1 LSSILKLIHMNKQLQ
16 ILLLLLFGLQAA
28 YAQDTK
34 ITGVITSKS
43 DAQRIPGAVIAVKGT
58 SRGVQ
63 ADVDGKYSITA
74 AATDTLHIT
83 FIGFSPVDRVVG
95 NNKVINI
102 GLESTESK
110 LNEVVVTALG
120 ISREKRS
127 LGYAVQELKSK
138 DIAEAKETNLV
149 NALAGKIAGVTVTNS
164 QGNLGSSR
172 IIIRG
177 ETSIAGNNQPLFV
190 IDGVPVDNSQ
200 LGIGS
205 GRDFANAIA
214 DINPDDIESVNV
226 LKGPNAA
233 ALYGSRASAGV
244 LVIKTKTGRN
254 EKGLGITVNSG
265 ATFESLLV
273 LPKYQNSY
281 GQGAGGQ
288 FSYVDGKGGG
298 LNDGVDES
306 WGPKMDGRLIK
317 QFFSNGE
324 AVPFVAHPDNVKDF
338 YKTGYTLNNGLSV
351 GGSNEKMDYRFSY
364 NNTKQTGIM
373 PNTGITRNTFTINN
387 TYRITPKLT
396 LSTFADYTRAGADN
410 LPGVDGK
417 RGNSATLQFI
427 WFGRQV
433 DTRLLRNYKAPDGT
447 DFNWNHSYYSNP
459 YWLQYENTVGQA
471 RNRFLGNARLSY
483 QVLPWLSANV
493 RIGTDSYN
501 DKRKYKVAYY
511 TNGTPFGSYTEDN
524 YVVTETNAEAT
535 LNANKKI
542 SRDFNIDGLVGGNIR
557 TNQFEQNYQQAPKL
571 AVKDVYTLNNS
582 RDPLVSTSYFSR
594 LKVYSAFA
602 SAQLSFRDYA
612 FLNVT
617 ARNDWSSTLPV
628 NNNSYFYP
636 SVNASV
642 VLSDALHIS
651 GPVLSLLKVRGGWA
665 QVGKDTDPYRSANTY
680 PFSPLF
686 GSYPLETVNDKYYS
700 SDLKPEI
707 TRSTEVG
714 VEAAFL
720 NNRIR
725 TDVTYYTSSSKN
737 QILLA
742 DVSPTTGSLQ
752 RQLNGGQID
761 NHGVEV
767 TLGLTPIST
776 ASGFRWD
783 VNFNYARNVSKVIE
797 LDNEG
802 LLNDYVLGSSGNIQ
816 VLASKG
822 KRYGALYGKAYKR
835 NDKGEILVNP
845 AGSTSAGTPIIA
857 DDKKVLGYFTP
868 KWTGSVNNAFSFK
881 GISLSFLIDTR
892 QGGSIWSGTNY
903 TGIYT
908 GVLAASMPG
917 RDQEHGGLPYYYTG
931 NNQQGTAVQLA
942 SHDAV
947 SPNGETVYHDG
958 IIFDGVTADG
968 KKNTSILPAQ
978 RYYKAVY
985 SSSLNESSVYD
996 ASFIKLREVRLGYA
1010 LPQELVHKLKLQAV
1024 NVTLTARN
1032 LWYIDKKV
1040 PNIDPE
1046 TAFNTGNGQG
1056 LETLQIPT
1064 VRSLGV
1070 NLKVQF

>member
-1 LSSILKLIHMNKQLQ
+1 MLCLPSLKLIQMNKQLQ

-28 YAQDTK
+28 YAQDSK
-34 ITGVITSKS
+34 ITGVVTSKS
-43 DAQRIPGAVIAVKGT
+43 DAQRIPGAVITVKGT

-74 AATDTLHIT
+74 GANDTLHFS
-83 FIGFSPVDRVVG
+83 FIGYGAVDKVVG
-95 NNKVINI
+95 NNKTINV
-102 GLESTESK
+102 GLESSESR

-138 DIAEAKETNLV
+138 DIAEARESNLV

-177 ETSIAGNNQPLFV
+177 ENSIAGNNQPLFI

-200 LGIGS
+200 LGIGT

-214 DINPDDIESVNV
+214 DINPDDIESLNV

-244 LVIKTKTGRN
+244 LVIKTKTGKGQ
-254 EKGLGITVNSG
+254 KGLGITVNSG

-273 LPKYQNSY
+273 LPTYQNSY

-351 GGSNEKMDYRFSY
+351 GGSNDKMDYRFSY
-364 NNTKQTGIM
+364 NNTKQTGIL
-373 PNTGITRNTFTINN
+373 PNTGITRNTFTVNN

-396 LSTFADYTRAGADN
+396 LSTFANYTRAGADN
-410 LPGVDGK
+410 LPGVDGR
-417 RGNSATLQFI
+417 RGNSVTLQFI

-433 DTRLLRNYKAPDGT
+433 DTRLLRNYKNADGT
-447 DFNWNHSYYSNP
+447 DYNWNHSYYSNP
-459 YWLQYENTVGQA
+459 YWLQNENTVGQQ

-483 QVLPWLSANV
+483 QIQDWLSANV
-493 RIGTDSYN
+493 RIGTDTYN

-511 TNGTPFGSYTEDN
+511 TNGTPYGSYTEDN

-542 SRDFNIDGLVGGNIR
+542 NHDFTFDGLVGGNIR
-557 TNQFEQNYQQAPKL
+557 TNQYEQNYQQAPRL

-582 RDPLVSTSYFSR
+582 RDALISTSYLSR

-651 GPVLSLLKVRGGWA
+651 GPVLSMLKIRGGWA
-665 QVGKDTDPYRSANTY
+665 EVGKDTDPYRIINTY
-680 PFSPLF
+680 PFNQPF
-686 GSYPLETVNDKYYS
+686 GSAPLETVSDKYYS
-700 SDLKPEI
+700 KDLKPEI

-714 VEAAFL
+714 LEAAFL

-725 TDVTYYTSSSKN
+725 TDITYYTSSSFN

-742 DVSPTTGSLQ
+742 DVSASTGNLQ

-767 TLGLTPIST
+767 TLGVTPVST

-783 VNFNYARNVSKVIE
+783 VNFNYAKNVSKVIE
-797 LDNEG
+797 LDKEG
-802 LLNDYVLGSSGNIQ
+802 FLNDYVLGSSGNMQ

-835 NDKGEILVNP
+835 NDQGQILV
-845 AGSTSAGTPIIA
+845 SASGTPVIA

-892 QGGSIWSGTNY
+892 QGGQIWSGTNY

-917 RDQEHGGLPYYYTG
+917 RDEEHGGLPYYYAN
-931 NNQQGTAVQLA
+931 NNQQGTAIKLDNHSTPA
-942 SHDAV
+942 
-947 SPNGETVYHDG
+947 PNGETVYHDG

-968 KKNTSILPAQ
+968 KKNASILPAQ
-978 RYYKAVY
+978 RYYKSVY
-985 SSSLNESSVYD
+985 SSSLNESSIYD
-996 ASFIKLREVRLGYA
+996 ASFIKLREVKLGYA
-1010 LPQELVHKLKLQAV
+1010 LPQELIHKWGLQGV
-1024 NVTLTARN
+1024 NVTVTARN

-1070 NLKVQF
+1070 NLKVTF

>member
-1 LSSILKLIHMNKQLQ
+1 MNKQLQ
-16 ILLLLLFGLQAA
+16 RLIGLLLLLVGFQAA
-28 YAQDTK
+28 HAQESR
-34 ITGVITSKS
+34 ISGVVTSKS
-43 DAQRIPGAVIAVKGT
+43 DAQRLPGVAISIKGS
-58 SRGVQ
+58 SRGTQ
-63 ADVDGKYSITA
+63 SDADGKFSIA
-74 AATDTLHIT
+74 ASATDTLHFS
-83 FIGFSPVDRVVG
+83 FIGFSPVDQVAGSSRT
-95 NNKVINI
+95 INI
-102 GLESTESK
+102 SLESTDSH
-110 LNEVVVTALG
+110 LQEVVVTALG
-120 ISREKRS
+120 ITREKRS
-127 LGYAVQELKSK
+127 LGYAVQELKAK
-138 DIAEAKETNLV
+138 DIAEARETNLV
-149 NALAGKIAGVTVTNS
+149 NALSGKIAGVTVTNS

-177 ETSIAGNNQPLFV
+177 ETSVAGNNQPLFV
-190 IDGVPVDNSQ
+190 IDGLPVDNSQ
-200 LGIGS
+200 LGIGT

-214 DINPDDIESVNV
+214 DINPDDIESLNV

-244 LVIKTKTGRN
+244 LVIKTKTG
-254 EKGLGITVNSG
+254 KGQKGIGITVNSG

-273 LPKYQNSY
+273 LPSFQNSY
-281 GQGAGGQ
+281 GQGTGGQ

-298 LNDGVDES
+298 LNDGTDES

-338 YKTGYTLNNGLSV
+338 YTTGHTLNNGLSV

-364 NNTKQTGIM
+364 NNTTQTGIL
-373 PNTGITRNTFTINN
+373 PNTGITRNNFTINN

-396 LSTFADYTRAGADN
+396 LSTFANYTRAGADN

-417 RGNSATLQFI
+417 RGNSVTLQFI

-433 DTRLLRNYKAPDGT
+433 DTRLLRNYKNADGT

-459 YWLQYENTVGQA
+459 YWIQNENTVGQL

-483 QVLPWLSANV
+483 QIKDWLSANF
-493 RIGTDSYN
+493 RIGTDTYN
-501 DKRKYKVAYY
+501 DKRKYRVAYY

-524 YVVTETNAEAT
+524 YLVTETNTEYT
-535 LNANKKI
+535 LNVNKKL
-542 SRDFNIDGLVGGNIR
+542 SKDFTIDGLVGGNIR
-557 TNQFEQNYQQAPKL
+557 TNQYEQNYQQAPKL

-582 RDPLVSTSYFSR
+582 RDPLISTSYLSR
-594 LKVYSAFA
+594 LKVYSTFA
-602 SAQLSFRDYA
+602 SAQLAFRNYA
-612 FLNVT
+612 FLNLT
-617 ARNDWSSTLPV
+617 ARNDWSSTLPSTS
-628 NNNSYFYP
+628 NSYFYP
-636 SVNASV
+636 SVNASI
-642 VLSDALHIS
+642 VLSDALHIA
-651 GPVLSLLKVRGGWA
+651 GPVSLLKIRGGWA
-665 QVGKDTDPYRSANTY
+665 QVGKDTEPYRITNTY
-680 PFSPLF
+680 PFSQPF
-686 GSYPLETVNDKYYS
+686 GSYPLETTSDKYYS
-700 SDLKPEI
+700 ANLKPEM

-714 VEAAFL
+714 LEAAFFD
-720 NNRIR
+720 NRLR
-725 TDVTYYTSSSKN
+725 TDITYYTSSSFN

-742 DVSPTTGSLQ
+742 DVSASTGNLQ

-761 NHGVEV
+761 NHGIEV
-767 TLGLTPIST
+767 SLGATPVST

-802 LLNDYVLGSSGNIQ
+802 ILKDYVLGSSGNIQ

-822 KRYGALYGKAYKR
+822 KRYGALYGKAFKR
-835 NDKGEILVNP
+835 NDAGEILT
-845 AGSTSAGTPIIA
+845 STSGTPIIA

-908 GVLAASMPG
+908 GVLAESLPG
-917 RDQEHGGLPYYYTG
+917 RDEEHGGLPYYFVE
-931 NNQQGTAVQLA
+931 NNQAKATVRLADHAAVA
-942 SHDAV
+942 
-947 SPNGETVYHDG
+947 PGGETVYHDG
-958 IIFDGVTADG
+958 IIFNGVAPDG
-968 KKNTSILPAQ
+968 KKNEAILPAQ
-978 RYYKAVY
+978 RYYKSVY
-985 SSSLNESSVYD
+985 SSALNESSVYD
-996 ASFIKLREVRLGYA
+996 ASFIKLREVKLGYA
-1010 LPQELVHKLKLQAV
+1010 LPNELIRKLGLQSV
-1024 NVTLTARN
+1024 NVTVVARN

-1046 TAFNTGNGQG
+1046 TAFNSGNGQG

-1070 NLKVQF
+1070 NLRVSF

>member
-1 LSSILKLIHMNKQLQ
+1 MNKRLQ
-16 ILLLLLFGLQAA
+16 ILLLLLFGLQAV
-28 YAQDTK
+28 YAQDSK
-34 ITGVITSKS
+34 ITGVVTSKS
-43 DAQRIPGAVIAVKGT
+43 DAQRIPGAVITVKGT
-58 SRGVQ
+58 NRGAQ

-74 AATDTLHIT
+74 GATDTLHFS
-83 FIGFSPVDRVVG
+83 FIGYSAVDRVVG
-95 NNKVINI
+95 NNKTINI
-102 GLESTESK
+102 ALESSESH

-138 DIAEAKETNLV
+138 DIAEARESNLV
-149 NALAGKIAGVTVTNS
+149 NALAGKISGVTVTNS

-177 ETSIAGNNQPLFV
+177 ETSIAGNNQPLFI

-200 LGIGS
+200 LGIGT

-214 DINPDDIESVNV
+214 DINPDDIESLNV

-244 LVIKTKTGRN
+244 LVIKTKTGKGQ
-254 EKGLGITVNSG
+254 KGLGITVNSG

-273 LPKYQNSY
+273 LPTYQNSY
-281 GQGAGGQ
+281 GQGSGGQ

-364 NNTKQTGIM
+364 NNTKQTGIL

-396 LSTFADYTRAGADN
+396 LSTFANYTRAGADN
-410 LPGVDGK
+410 LPGVDGR
-417 RGNSATLQFI
+417 RGNSVTLQFI

-433 DTRLLRNYKAPDGT
+433 DTRLLRNYKNADGT

-459 YWLQYENTVGQA
+459 YWIQNENTVGQL

-483 QVLPWLSANV
+483 QIQDWLSANV
-493 RIGTDSYN
+493 RIGTDTYN

-511 TNGTPFGSYTEDN
+511 TNGTPYGSYTEDN

-542 SRDFNIDGLVGGNIR
+542 NHDFTIDGLVGGNIR
-557 TNQFEQNYQQAPKL
+557 TNQYEQNYQQAPKL

-582 RDPLVSTSYFSR
+582 RDPLISTSYFSR

-612 FLNVT
+612 FLNLT

-636 SVNASV
+636 SVNASL

-651 GPVLSLLKVRGGWA
+651 GPVLSMLKIRGGWA
-665 QVGKDTDPYRSANTY
+665 EVGKDTDPYRIINTY
-680 PFSPLF
+680 PFNQPF
-686 GSYPLETVNDKYYS
+686 GSAPLETVSDKYYS
-700 SDLKPEI
+700 KDLKPEI
-707 TRSTEVG
+707 TRSTEFG

-725 TDVTYYTSSSKN
+725 TDITYYTSSSFN

-742 DVSPTTGSLQ
+742 DVSASTGNLQ

-767 TLGLTPIST
+767 TLGVTPVST

-797 LDNEG
+797 LDKEG

-835 NDKGEILVNP
+835 NDQGQILV
-845 AGSTSAGTPIIA
+845 SASGTPVIA

-917 RDQEHGGLPYYYTG
+917 RDEEHGGIPYYYAN
-931 NNQQGTAVQLA
+931 NNQQGTAVRLDNHSA
-942 SHDAV
+942 A

-958 IIFDGVTADG
+958 IIFNGVTTDG
-968 KKNTSILPAQ
+968 KKNEAILPAQ

-996 ASFIKLREVRLGYA
+996 ASFIKLREVKLGYA
-1010 LPQELVHKLKLQAV
+1010 LPQELIHKWGLQGV
-1024 NVTLTARN
+1024 NVTVTARN

-1070 NLKVQF
+1070 NLKVTF